1 MEQQNSM
8 QPQMNMQG
16 QENGQHVPGYGTQ
29 SNMPPYVA
37 QQMQFGETQQQKERR
52 AEIFSIMAMP
62 TCIYAGLYTVL
73 LYNNYQS
80 IALPLFVVITI
91 GYCMYL
97 KTHLYKMNQKE
108 FYVKPM
114 SLFCMIGMLG
124 LAICTASTGNEW
136 IWMLNEAGIVCLLIC
151 MLLFEFCNTKK
162 WTLAKGVGSI
172 FVAIGGAISYIGEPF
187 SDLSCFRKFKKKKE
201 TGKAGYIVVG
211 VLISI
216 PVLAIVIALLY
227 QADAVF
233 ANLFG
238 NLFSIDFHFG
248 TWVGM
253 VFMFG
258 YALLAAYCGI
268 RFLASEKISAE
279 SKDMRHFEPMIANTI
294 LVLISIVYAA
304 FSFIQIFSLFLGKMR
319 LPDGYTY
326 ARYAREGFFQ
336 LLFVCMI
343 NVGLVLLF
351 MGLFRENHFKKILL
365 TVICGCTYIMIA
377 SSAFRMCLYIQHYN
391 LTFLRLF
398 VLWMLAVI
406 GILLTGI
413 LVQIYVNKFAL
424 FRYTIVVVTV
434 CVFALGVAHP
444 DYWIAKYDVVHLNS
458 TATENGIDHNY
469 LQTLSTD
476 AAPVIAT
483 QNGEWAE
490 EYGKYVVQTLEKEK
504 EGLRE
509 YNFSHAKAKA
519 LFTEQKTR

>member
-1 MEQQNSM
+1 
-8 QPQMNMQG
+8 
-16 QENGQHVPGYGTQ
+16 
-29 SNMPPYVA
+29 
-37 QQMQFGETQQQKERR
+37 
-52 AEIFSIMAMP
+52 
-62 TCIYAGLYTVL
+62 
-73 LYNNYQS
+73 
-80 IALPLFVVITI
+80 
-91 GYCMYL
+91 
-97 KTHLYKMNQKE
+97 
-108 FYVKPM
+108 
-114 SLFCMIGMLG
+114 
-124 LAICTASTGNEW
+124 
-136 IWMLNEAGIVCLLIC
+136 
-151 MLLFEFCNTKK
+151 
-162 WTLAKGVGSI
+162 
-172 FVAIGGAISYIGEPF
+172 
-187 SDLSCFRKFKKKKE
+187 
-201 TGKAGYIVVG
+201 
-211 VLISI
+211 
-216 PVLAIVIALLY
+216 
-227 QADAVF
+227 
-233 ANLFG
+233 
-238 NLFSIDFHFG
+238 
-248 TWVGM
+248 
-253 VFMFG
+253 MFG

-434 CVFALGVAHP
+434 CVIAWSALLLV
-444 DYWIAKYDVVHLNS
+444 
-458 TATENGIDHNY
+458 
-469 LQTLSTD
+469 
-476 AAPVIAT
+476 
-483 QNGEWAE
+483 
-490 EYGKYVVQTLEKEK
+490 
-504 EGLRE
+504 R
-509 YNFSHAKAKA
+509 
-519 LFTEQKTR
+519 

>member
-1 MEQQNSM
+1 
-8 QPQMNMQG
+8 
-16 QENGQHVPGYGTQ
+16 
-29 SNMPPYVA
+29 
-37 QQMQFGETQQQKERR
+37 
-52 AEIFSIMAMP
+52 
-62 TCIYAGLYTVL
+62 
-73 LYNNYQS
+73 
-80 IALPLFVVITI
+80 
-91 GYCMYL
+91 
-97 KTHLYKMNQKE
+97 
-108 FYVKPM
+108 
-114 SLFCMIGMLG
+114 
-124 LAICTASTGNEW
+124 
-136 IWMLNEAGIVCLLIC
+136 
-151 MLLFEFCNTKK
+151 
-162 WTLAKGVGSI
+162 
-172 FVAIGGAISYIGEPF
+172 
-187 SDLSCFRKFKKKKE
+187 
-201 TGKAGYIVVG
+201 
-211 VLISI
+211 
-216 PVLAIVIALLY
+216 
-227 QADAVF
+227 
-233 ANLFG
+233 
-238 NLFSIDFHFG
+238 
-248 TWVGM
+248 
-253 VFMFG
+253 
-258 YALLAAYCGI
+258 
-268 RFLASEKISAE
+268 
-279 SKDMRHFEPMIANTI
+279 
-294 LVLISIVYAA
+294 
-304 FSFIQIFSLFLGKMR
+304 
-319 LPDGYTY
+319 
-326 ARYAREGFFQ
+326 
-336 LLFVCMI
+336 MI

-458 TATENGIDHNY
+458 TATENGIDYNY

>member
-16 QENGQHVPGYGTQ
+16 PENGQYVPGYDTQ
-29 SNMPPYVA
+29 ANMSPYVV

-52 AEIFSIMAMP
+52 AEIFSIMAIP
-62 TCIYAGLYTVL
+62 TCIYAALYTVL

-80 IALPLFVVITI
+80 IALPLFVMITI

-97 KTHLYKMNQKE
+97 TIHLHKMNQKE
-108 FYVKPM
+108 FHVKPM

-124 LAICTASTGNEW
+124 LAVSIACTGNEW

-162 WTLAKGVGSI
+162 WTLAKGVVSI

-187 SDLSCFRKFKKKKE
+187 SDMSCFRKFKKKKG
-201 TGKAGYIVVG
+201 TGKAGYIVIG

-216 PVLAIVIALLY
+216 PVLAIVVALLY

-238 NLFSIDFHFG
+238 SLFSIDFHFG

-253 VFMFG
+253 AFMFG

-268 RFLASEKISAE
+268 RYLASERISAE

-294 LVLISIVYAA
+294 LILISVVYAA

-326 ARYAREGFFQ
+326 ARYAREG
-336 LLFVCMI
+336 
-343 NVGLVLLF
+343 
-351 MGLFRENHFKKILL
+351 LFRENRLKKILL

-377 SSAFRMCLYIQHYN
+377 SSAFRMCLYIQHYD
-391 LTFLRLF
+391 LTFLRLL

-413 LVQIYVNKFAL
+413 LVQIYVDKFPL

-444 DYWIAKYDVVHLNS
+444 DYWIAKYDVAHMNS
-458 TATENGIDHNY
+458 TATTENAIDYNY

-476 AAPVIAT
+476 AAPVIAA
-483 QNGEWAE
+483 QNAEWAK
-490 EYGKYVVQTLEKEK
+490 EYGKYVVQNLEE

-509 YNFSHAKAKA
+509 YNFSHAKAKD
-519 LFTEQKTR
+519 LFE